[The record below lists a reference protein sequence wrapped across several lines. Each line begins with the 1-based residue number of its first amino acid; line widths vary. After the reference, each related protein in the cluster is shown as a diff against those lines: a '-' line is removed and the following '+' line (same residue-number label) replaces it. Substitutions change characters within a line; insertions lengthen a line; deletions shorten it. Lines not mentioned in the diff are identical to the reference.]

1 MKGLAPEEK
10 ALFQRIGNLVD
21 VLSFSQRQENNPGLA
36 RSRKNSPKIP
46 KPQNATATGVAGGVE
61 FKWDAVDFNVRA
73 DGLAFYEVQF
83 SESISF
89 ADLDVIESVGTRVII
104 KTNPASGTLF
114 LRVRTVS
121 KRGLVSDFTT
131 TSSVSTA
138 GEIFTADQDDIEPE
152 NRTSVLPHPFL
163 LGTPLENNAGSIF
176 SGFGAHVGPS
186 PFTLDDDNTGL
197 SGSGNINIRND
208 ITFTLLENDDP
219 FPGIQSE
226 HLDTIGQQYLEESP
240 FYVFDPSFYI
250 RPQTLTGSLTDFF
263 DVITLLSNPIQTDI
277 EFLRYRILNDFYV
290 PDHPQNG
297 YVLNASMST
306 IKF

>member
-89 ADLDVIESVGTRVII
+89 VDLDVIESVGTRVII

-138 GEIFTADQDDIEPE
+138 GEIFTA
-152 NRTSVLPHPFL
+152 
-163 LGTPLENNAGSIF
+163 
-176 SGFGAHVGPS
+176 
-186 PFTLDDDNTGL
+186 
-197 SGSGNINIRND
+197 
-208 ITFTLLENDDP
+208 
-219 FPGIQSE
+219 
-226 HLDTIGQQYLEESP
+226 
-240 FYVFDPSFYI
+240 
-250 RPQTLTGSLTDFF
+250 
-263 DVITLLSNPIQTDI
+263 LLSC
-277 EFLRYRILNDFYV
+277 LILF
-290 PDHPQNG
+290 
-297 YVLNASMST
+297 S
-306 IKF
+306 